1 MRVLLINSNR
11 EQSPWPAAP
20 IGLSMVACA
29 TEAAG
34 HEVSFLDLAFAES
47 PAHETRARLTEL
59 SPDVI
64 GISIRNLANC
74 NFDAP
79 RFYLDEVRDEV
90 VRVARQASPK
100 AKVVIGGAA
109 VNLAPWDIL
118 QHVEA
123 DYALA
128 GEGEQAMPAFLKA
141 LAAGADLWKV
151 PGVLDRS

>member
-20 IGLSMVACA
+20 IGLGMVACA
-29 TEAAG
+29 TAEAG
-34 HEVSFLDLAFAES
+34 HEGSFLDLAFARNPSKEV
-47 PAHETRARLTEL
+47 RARAEKFQ
-59 SPDVI
+59 PEII
-64 GISIRNLANC
+64 GISIRNLDNC

-79 RFYLDEVRDEV
+79 RFYLDEVRDDV
-90 VRVARQASPK
+90 VKVAREVAGA

-123 DYALA
+123 DYA
-128 GEGEQAMPAFLKA
+128 
-141 LAAGADLWKV
+141 
-151 PGVLDRS
+151 